1 MNTKDKWNIV
11 RKVVGYVYKDNWK
24 NIVGAVAVALI
35 VVTGMTVVGRTAISD
50 LAGLAVAQTPTL
62 WKNVKDAAV
71 GDALTEGILA
81 SGLELYNGVSFDRAR
96 GTIANGLAVDVTRLP
111 GGAQTP
117 ADGFANPTTFQGG
130 WSLIGWFNGS
140 TWDRWRG
147 QTVPVQGQNLFNSN
161 NSSAAN
167 TALTTTITGVAGQ
180 RVHIYK
186 VTAACTGGASTTA
199 TIADG
204 AGVIWSTTVPANNM
218 TVTESW
224 TPGLTISTGANAV
237 IVVNA
242 CGAGNTSFSLIQ
254 ADQF

>member
-1 MNTKDKWNIV
+1 MKEK
-11 RKVVGYVYKDNWK
+11 WK
-24 NIVGAVAVALI
+24 NIIGAVVVSLI

-130 WSLIGWFNGS
+130 WSLIGLFNGT

-147 QTVPVQGQNLFNSN
+147 QTVPVQGITLFNSQ
-161 NSSAAN
+161 SSAAAN
-167 TALTTTITGVAGQ
+167 TAVVVTIAATALQ
-180 RVHIYK
+180 SAHLYK
-186 VTAACTGGASTTA
+186 VTGVCLTSGTSTFTVQDGASTIYSMSIPTNPMSA
-199 TIADG
+199 TE
-204 AGVIWSTTVPANNM
+204 T
-218 TVTESW
+218 W
-224 TPGLTISTGANAV
+224 TPGLTGTVNTNMV
-237 IVVNA
+237 LTLNA
-242 CGAGNTSFSLIQ
+242 CGAGNVGVVSIQ
-254 ADQF
+254 ADRF